1 MKSLV
6 VRIVMVTGLAGCIA
20 PSGWAQ
26 KQNPP
31 QEKQTPPNEVQ
42 ARAQVAL
49 PDPSQPAPS
58 NTRYAECTIE
68 VTRETGLPNLDE
80 VSTFVDNTAGQLA
93 QTMVGLPREQ
103 LPQFFALKT
112 ESRGPTMQLTLT
124 VDLPETANTRPA
136 AREYLDRI
144 SRDLLKYLDNTRT
157 TGIDRRIQAGRA
169 NVAEAEQRCQSTIAQ
184 VREVEKKL
192 RDASGR
198 VDVSP
203 QNLMNAVTQLD
214 EEHMR
219 LEIEQAAKLA
229 RRTAL
234 TKALAESKKD
244 LEQRVKEDAV
254 VTELEKIVEAREMAL
269 KRKRELAE
277 AGQAS
282 KEEVADAEAELAHAR
297 VGLLERRQE
306 AAERAGADIVSS
318 WNRELMSLSVDENE
332 MLARLE
338 QVSARLQKMRTLVDS
353 LNQLEDL
360 QRRGE
365 DAQSVVREAEQR
377 MREMTE
383 RLRELADQ
391 ADTAIVE
398 SKSSKVSPTKEEERD
413 K

>member
-1 MKSLV
+1 MKTLLV
-6 VRIVMVTGLAGCIA
+6 RMLIATGLVGCIA

-26 KQNPP
+26 RQDAP
-31 QEKQTPPNEVQ
+31 QEQQRDPQEVQ
-42 ARAQVAL
+42 VRARIAL
-49 PDPSQPAPS
+49 PDPTQPAPS
-58 NTRYAECTIE
+58 NTRYADCTIE

-80 VSTFVDNTAGQLA
+80 VSTFVDNAAGELA
-93 QTMVGLPREQ
+93 PTMVNLPREQ
-103 LPQFFALKT
+103 LPQFFSMKT
-112 ESRGPTMQLTLT
+112 EGHGATMQLTLT
-124 VDLPETANTRPA
+124 VDLPANAPRPA

-144 SRDLLKYLDNTRT
+144 VRDLLKYLDNTRS
-157 TGIDRRIQAGRA
+157 TGIDRRIKAARD
-169 NVAEAEQRCQSTIAQ
+169 NVAEAEQKLQSTTAQ
-184 VREVEKKL
+184 CREVENKL
-192 RDASGR
+192 REISGR

-203 QNLMNAVTQLD
+203 QNLMNAITQLD
-214 EEHMR
+214 EEHMK

-254 VTELEKIVEAREMAL
+254 VAELEKIVDAREMAL
-269 KRKRELAE
+269 QRKRQLAE

-282 KEEVADAEAELAHAR
+282 KEEVAEAEAELAHAR
-297 VGLLERRQE
+297 VELLERRQQ

-338 QVSARLQKMRTLVDS
+338 QVSARLQRMRTLLDS

-360 QRRGE
+360 QRRGA
-365 DAQSVVREAEQR
+365 DAQNIVREAEQR
-377 MREMTE
+377 MREMAD

-391 ADTAIVE
+391 ADTAIIE
-398 SKSSKVSPTKEEERD
+398 SKSSKESPKKDED
-413 K
+413 GK